1 MSSDELKQA
10 MIDALAGRPLS
21 RDELIESMT
30 ASSGRGVA
38 DDVSRLLQFDTTFGE
53 LSSGIVYTPSL
64 LEGTTW
70 TVPIDGDDARD
81 GFVRIHPNLTHLGWW
96 LINDDVELR
105 DADGQVIGTH
115 ETDGILLD
123 DVDTDV
129 LYGPDGWLEPLG
141 ELASVEVRDGTLRW
155 SPVDDRSEPTAAQ
168 RATLDAGFDV
178 AVRSE
183 AALKDPRPAS
193 SGLEYDSLDIV
204 VLEALV
210 ADREAFTDRRV
221 PPLVDLLDDAGFEI
235 RRDDVARAGFDW
247 TGLDTWRATNRMVS
261 LYGLDREE
269 AEGFAMVWGAARLVV
284 EGDVDAFGTDDEERE
299 SAAAVLAACL
309 DAPSVAAALWSRHV
323 DEGGSATDLGRFARA
338 LRERLGEVPA
348 DGLDWLEAR
357 CLDHAGDVDAAVERL
372 DAARLR
378 GSKHR
383 LVLVESARHASD
395 RGDAVEALRLLRAA
409 GVDGEVDDDD
419 DGYMDDV
426 DPEISLFHEVVDY
439 ATHRPRPAAR
449 RNDPCP
455 CGSGRKYKVCHLG
468 KETFPLEERAPWLMQ
483 KAERFA
489 RDRAPSAFHQL
500 ADAVIEPY
508 TDFATNRALRD
519 APFVGDL
526 VLHEYGLF
534 EEFLA
539 TRSHRLPDDEA
550 LLAAQWEL
558 VDRAVFE
565 VVDDRR
571 TSLGLRDIA
580 GGEEIRVVNVHAGE
594 QISTGS
600 VLVGRPLPVGDT
612 YRSFSGFIP
621 LPRRHVDAMLDAI
634 ATSDPFEIAAVLG
647 HQFVPPTLTNTDGEP
662 MLLHTL
668 RWRLPAGTVDDL
680 HTAFHDIGLDHDDA
694 DPPTWRL
701 VRDTESMPRATIL
714 VYRLEGD
721 ELICDAN
728 SAERAELAEALV
740 DEALGDAELIDV
752 DRRTMEEAAL
762 AVDLDDR
769 SEPLDQSDPAIRE
782 VLERFV
788 AEMEERWLDESI
800 PALGGRTP
808 REAVKDPVGREE
820 VEQLLA
826 SFPSLTGDEPGMMD
840 PDRLRRALGL
850 A

>member
-1 MSSDELKQA
+1 

-38 DDVSRLLQFDTTFGE
+38 DPVARLLQFDTTFAD
-53 LSSGIVYTPSL
+53 LSGGIVHTPSL
-64 LEGTTW
+64 LDGTTW
-70 TVPIDGDDARD
+70 TVPIDGDDAPD
-81 GFVRIHPNLTHLGWW
+81 GFVRVHPHLAHLGWW
-96 LINDDVELR
+96 LINDDVALR
-105 DADGQVIGTH
+105 DADGELVGRH

-141 ELASVEVRDGTLRW
+141 ELASVEVRDETLRW
-155 SPVDDRSEPTAAQ
+155 TPVDGRFEPTAAQ
-168 RATLDAGFDV
+168 RAALDAGFDL
-178 AVRSE
+178 AVRAE
-183 AALKDPRPAS
+183 AALDDPRLSS
-193 SGLEYDSLDIV
+193 SGLEYALLDV
-204 VLEALV
+204 MVLEALV
-210 ADREAFTDRRV
+210 ADRGAFTGRRV

-235 RRDDVARAGFDW
+235 RRHDVARAGFDW
-247 TGLDTWRATNRMVS
+247 TALDRWRATNRMVS

-269 AEGFAMVWGAARLVV
+269 AELFAMVWGAARMVI
-284 EGDVDAFGTDDEERE
+284 EGDADALGTDDEERE
-299 SAAAVLAACL
+299 SAAALLAACL

-357 CLDHAGDVDAAVERL
+357 CLDHAGDVDVAVDRL

-419 DGYMDDV
+419 DGYPDEIDPDV
-426 DPEISLFHEVVDY
+426 ALYHEVVDY
-439 ATHRPRPAAR
+439 ATHRPRPTAK

-468 KETFPLEERAPWLMQ
+468 KEAFALEERAPWLMQ
-483 KAERFA
+483 KAGRFA
-489 RDRAPSAFHQL
+489 RDRAPSAFPQL

-508 TDFATNRALRD
+508 ADFATNRALRD

-539 TRSHRLPDDEA
+539 SRSHRLPDDEA
-550 LLAAQWEL
+550 LLAARWEL

-565 VVDDRR
+565 VVDDGR
-571 TSLGLRDIA
+571 TALGLRDIA
-580 GGEEIRVVNVHAGE
+580 SGEEIRVVNVHASD

-600 VLVGRPLPVGDT
+600 VLVGRPLPVGET

-634 ATSDPFEIAAVLG
+634 ATTDPFEIAAVLG
-647 HQFVPPTLTNTDGEP
+647 HQVLPPTLTNTDGEP

-668 RWRLPAGTVDDL
+668 RWRLPSAVTVDDL
-680 HTAFHDIGLDHDDA
+680 HTAFHDIGLDHDDG

-714 VYRLEGD
+714 VYRLEGE
-721 ELICDAN
+721 ELICEAN

-740 DEALGDAELIDV
+740 DEAVGDAELIDI
-752 DRRTMEEAAL
+752 DRRTMEEVARG
-762 AVDLDDR
+762 VDPDDR
-769 SEPLDQSDPAIRE
+769 PEPLDQSDPAIRE
-782 VLERFV
+782 VLEQFV

-826 SFPSLTGDEPGMMD
+826 SFPAAAEDEPGMMD
-840 PDRLRRALGL
+840 PDRLRQALGL
-850 A
+850 L